1 MRMNAI
7 IEIKTKKDLSQV
19 SSGFTG
25 YGGVADLSTTDKR
38 VYAFNN
44 AEEIVDS
51 VFKRERQ
58 GAISLIRSEALMLEK
73 KSIMGDLW
81 NSNISHIPEDM
92 RKKWEAFCVKLDN
105 ATPQHISKLLKFA
118 DYHETSKFV
127 GVKHTAPNQ
136 VQFNAL
142 ATLVNKKTGTKELT
156 PVVRMYDT
164 LVKENGGK
172 DFGSAK
178 EVVSAFEKFTMFT
191 PKKKTKSEIP
201 PTREEEEEPYSGSEP
216 TEYLPHIFAQVAGDE
231 PKATFNS
238 MTLAPAMVGK
248 LSAVSKDEWKS
259 FYREAAKIFHSD
271 KGGTGFEI
279 LNGLNQMMSV
289 YLSDVK
295 ERESIASYNK
305 DYSEWKTDN
314 GFTDDWA
321 TVEEVN
327 KYESQ

>member
-1 MRMNAI
+1 MSEI
-7 IEIKTKKDLSQV
+7 VEIKTKKDLSSV
-19 SSGFTG
+19 ASGFTG
-25 YGGVADLSTTDKR
+25 HNGVADLSTTDKR

-44 AEEIVDS
+44 AENIVDS
-51 VFKRERQ
+51 VYKRERQ

-81 NSNISHIPEDM
+81 NANKAHVPEEYSV
-92 RKKWEAFCVKLDN
+92 KWNKFTEKLDN
-105 ATPQHISKLLKFA
+105 ASDDRIRALLVFA
-118 DYHETSKFV
+118 DYHETSKFT

-136 VQFNAL
+136 GQFNAL
-142 ATLVNKKTGTKELT
+142 AKLVNKKTGTKELT

-172 DFGSAK
+172 EFGSAK
-178 EVVSAFEKFTMFT
+178 EVVSAFNEFTLET
-191 PKKKTKSEIP
+191 PKKKTKPEIP
-201 PTREEEEEPYSGSEP
+201 PEEEEEEEEIHTGSEP

-231 PKATFNS
+231 PKTELNN

-248 LSAVSKDEWKS
+248 LTAVSKDEWKS
-259 FYREAAKIFHSD
+259 FYREAAKVFHSD
-271 KGGTGFEI
+271 KGGSGFEI

-289 YLSDVK
+289 FFTNQKQLSSI
-295 ERESIASYNK
+295 ESYKK